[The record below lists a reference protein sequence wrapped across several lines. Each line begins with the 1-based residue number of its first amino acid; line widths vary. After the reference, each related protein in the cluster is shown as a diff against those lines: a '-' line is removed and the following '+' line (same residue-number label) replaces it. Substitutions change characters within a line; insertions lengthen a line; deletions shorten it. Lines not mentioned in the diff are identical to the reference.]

1 MIIDLHMHPF
11 CKEAH
16 YGDKDSIINTMAG
29 KNPKK
34 LIAAKRYIK
43 AIMEKFTIE
52 DYINIMDKFKVD
64 KAVIVSLNV
73 KTAYNFI
80 MVTNDDIANFVSKYP
95 SRFIGFG
102 SIDVPSQD
110 ALYELDYA
118 ITSLGL
124 KGIKLVPPAQK
135 FYFSDKQYDPIWR
148 KMEELDIPLWT
159 HGGFQQSFITSE
171 AKYGHPMLI
180 DDLAS
185 RFEDLTIII
194 GHLGVPWMWDAWA
207 VVCKHENVY
216 IDISAHPYLYK
227 WFPWDAFISYPIS
240 HKLLFA
246 SDYPLVHYSE
256 IFSEFEKLDLDE
268 GFRNKILGENAQKL
282 LKLS

>member
-80 MVTNDDIANFVSKYP
+80 MVTNNDIANFVSKYP

-148 KMEELDIPLWT
+148 KMEELDISLWT
-159 HGGFQQSFITSE
+159 HGGFQQSMT
-171 AKYGHPMLI
+171 
-180 DDLAS
+180 
-185 RFEDLTIII
+185 
-194 GHLGVPWMWDAWA
+194 
-207 VVCKHENVY
+207 
-216 IDISAHPYLYK
+216 
-227 WFPWDAFISYPIS
+227 
-240 HKLLFA
+240 
-246 SDYPLVHYSE
+246 
-256 IFSEFEKLDLDE
+256 
-268 GFRNKILGENAQKL
+268 
-282 LKLS
+282 

>member
-1 MIIDLHMHPF
+1 MHIHPF
-11 CKEAH
+11 CREAN
-16 YGDKDSIINTMAG
+16 YGDKDLIIKAMAG
-29 KNPKK
+29 GDPQK
-34 LIAAKRYIK
+34 LIAVKRYIK
-43 AIMEKFTIE
+43 AIMEKFTID
-52 DYINIMDKFKVD
+52 DYVKIMVKFKVD

-80 MVTNDDIANFVSKYP
+80 MVTNDNIADFVSEYP

-102 SIDVPSQD
+102 SIDVPGQA
-110 ALYELDYA
+110 ALSDLDYA
-118 ITSLGL
+118 INSLGL

-135 FYFSDKQYDPIWR
+135 FNFSDKRYDPIWR
-148 KMEELDIPLWT
+148 KMVELDVPLWT
-159 HGGFQQSFITSE
+159 HGGFQQSFVGSE

-180 DDLAS
+180 DDLAL

-194 GHLGVPWMWDAWA
+194 GHMGVPWMWDAWA
-207 VVCKHENVY
+207 VANKHNNVY

-227 WFPWDAFISYPIS
+227 WFPWEAFKSYSIT

-256 IFSEFEKLDLDE
+256 IFSEFEKVDIDE
-268 GFRNKILGENAQKL
+268 GYKNKILGENAQKL
-282 LKLS
+282 LKVS